1 MTEFSRRRIVA
12 SAAATGGVAALAL
25 TGCGGAQGGGATGG
39 TTSDKT
45 PVRIGASVS
54 ATGSNGNIGRYQ
66 KEAYELWVEMVN
78 QRGGL
83 LGRPVEMTILDDQT
97 DPTTGAKLYEKLI
110 TEDKVDL
117 VLGPYASSVTLSAS
131 TVTEK
136 YKYPLL
142 AAGASASD
150 IWKRN
155 YKYVFGVYSVAE
167 SYFYGVIDL
176 ALKNN
181 LKKIAIVNE
190 DTVFPN
196 ATATGTAAYAR
207 QKGMQIV
214 FQEKYPQKATD
225 VSSMLTKIKA
235 AVPEV
240 LVGGSYEPDSM
251 LITRQMK
258 DLDVNVKM
266 LAFSVGAANPDFQG
280 SLGAVADHVFGPSMW
295 EPDLKTPGNKEF
307 LDAYKKKWSR
317 DPDYHSATG
326 FAGGQIME
334 AAVKKAN
341 SLDREKLREALSTL
355 ETTTVLPGKYKVD
368 DTGTQMGHI
377 PVTIQ
382 WQGKEKAIVSP
393 DNMATGKPKLPM
405 PEWKAR

>member
-1 MTEFSRRRIVA
+1 MTRFSRRRMIA
-12 SAAATGGVAALAL
+12 SAVTGGAVALAL
-25 TGCGGAQGGGATGG
+25 TGCGGEQGGNATGG
-39 TTSDKT
+39 TTSDQT
-45 PVRIGASVS
+45 PVRIGASAS
-54 ATGSNGNIGRYQ
+54 TTGSNASTGRYQ
-66 KEAYELWVEMVN
+66 KEAYELWAAMVN

-83 LGRPVEMTILDDQT
+83 LGRPVELTILDDQT
-97 DPTTGAKLYEKLI
+97 DPTTGAKLYEQLV
-110 TEDKVDL
+110 TETKVDL
-117 VLGPYASSVTLSAS
+117 VLSPYGSSVTQSAS

-136 YKYPLL
+136 NKYPLL
-142 AAGASASD
+142 VAGASASD
-150 IWKRN
+150 LWKRN

-196 ATATGTAAYAR
+196 ATANGTAAYAR

-214 FQEKYPQKATD
+214 FQEKYPQRATD
-225 VSSMLTKIKA
+225 VSALLNKIKA
-235 AVPEV
+235 AAPEV
-240 LVGGSYEPDSM
+240 LVGGSYEPDSI

-258 DLDVNVKM
+258 ELDVNVKM
-266 LAFSVGAANPDFQG
+266 LAFSVDAANPGFLAG
-280 SLGAVADHVFGPSMW
+280 LGALADHVFGPSMW
-295 EPDLKTPGNKEF
+295 EADLKTPGNKEF
-307 LDAYKKKWSR
+307 VDAYKKKWSR
-317 DPDYHSATG
+317 DPDYQSATG
-326 FAGGQIME
+326 FASGQIME

-355 ETTTVLPGKYKVD
+355 DTTTILPGKYKVD
-368 DTGTQMGHI
+368 DTGIQMAHV

-382 WQGKEKAIVSP
+382 WQAKDKIIVSP
-393 DNMATGKPKLPM
+393 DAMATGTPKLPM